1 MDAFQ
6 LVEIGRQKKGFDGL
20 LDKLSEIVK
29 VGKKHDCLP
38 STVEFALRKVAG
50 EQPNATLKKVNL
62 AVAAFVRRYEDEYTK
77 KHKIA
82 GNI

>member
-6 LVEIGRQKKGFDGL
+6 LVEIGRQKNGFDGL
-20 LDKLSEIVK
+20 LDKLSEIIK
-29 VGKKHDCLP
+29 VGKMHDCAP

-62 AVAAFVRRYEDEYTK
+62 AVAAFIRRYEYDYTK

-82 GNI
+82 SSL